1 MTNHIARPALRRGV
15 ASISFLTA
23 VFVGVGTGTPRAQA
37 QPQPRPRAYVANTT
51 TNAVSVIDTGDALV
65 EPSVV
70 GTITVGTN
78 PTMVVISRDGS
89 KVFVGNTVSKTV
101 SVIDP
106 ANTNV
111 PPGSIPLAEEP
122 SSLALSPDGTKL
134 YVLRGAATLDVIDT
148 STTSYNVLASFPVGT
163 SAGKI
168 AVTPDGSTLFVAAG
182 NVTVISTATDQ
193 VLATLVP
200 ETVSDPNIYNFAVS
214 IAIGPDGKHAFAP
227 FGTYNSNGP
236 FGFSASG
243 GVAVIDIDSVS
254 NTFKVSAT
262 IPLYS
267 LPNVI
272 ALTQDGGRAYVGI
285 QAYWANSIYV
295 AGWLPGHWVA
305 AIDTAAQTTID
316 WIDLGTGTA
325 DFSYNTPAG
334 LDVTPDRTGVF
345 VSVPAIDSVME
356 IDGLT
361 DTLTGTVIPVNGD
374 PVGVAIAPDPQAKPA
389 PLDVVAVDD
398 TAPAAMAALAG
409 GLAVR
414 SVLANDTLGSGP
426 AAPGNVNLTLVAS
439 SNPGVTLNV
448 ADGGVWVS
456 AATPPGGYGLTYQ
469 ICEKVNPTNCDQAA
483 VTLSVRP
490 PFVIQA
496 VDDNASSFA
505 GAKAIASVLS
515 NDTLNGSGAA
525 GSVSVAVVSASAGLS
540 LDPSDG
546 SVSVAA
552 GAAPGARSLA
562 YRICEI
568 ASPANC
574 AQATAY
580 VTVTARAIHAG
591 DDTGSTARYGGMAIA
606 NVLANDTLA
615 GSAATLSN
623 VTLSLNSSNAGL
635 FLNTSTGSVSV
646 TPNIAPGTLSL
657 SYRICETASPANCSD
672 GTATVTVA
680 ESQILAV
687 ADSGKG
693 SSKVAGI
700 VIANVLANDMV
711 NAQRATTANV
721 NLSLVSITP
730 ANNMLRL
737 NADGSITTLGKTTS
751 SASSFTVIYQIC
763 EATSPSNCAKGTA
776 SVTLSGGGGGGG
788 R

>member
-51 TNAVSVIDTGDALV
+51 TNAVSVIDTGDATV

-106 ANTNV
+106 ANTNA

-182 NVTVISTATDQ
+182 TVTVISTATDQ

-214 IAIGPDGKHAFAP
+214 IAIAPDGKHAFAP
-227 FGTYNSNGP
+227 FGTYNYSGP

-243 GVAVIDIDSVS
+243 GVAVIDIDSAA

-262 IPLYS
+262 IPLFS

-272 ALTQDGGRAYVGI
+272 AMTPDGGRAYVGI
-285 QAYWANSIYV
+285 QAYWANTIYV

-316 WIDLGTGTA
+316 WIDLGSGTA

-345 VSVPAIDSVME
+345 VSVPAADSVMKIE
-356 IDGLT
+356 TAT
-361 DTLTGTVIPVNGD
+361 DTLSQTIIQVGGD
-374 PVGVAIAPDPQAKPA
+374 PVGVAIAPDAAAKPA
-389 PLDVVAVDD
+389 PFVIDAVDD
-398 TAPAAMAALAG
+398 NDPTPLAALAG
-409 GLAVR
+409 GVAIAN
-414 SVLANDTLGSGP
+414 VLTNDTLGSGP
-426 AAPGNVNLTLVAS
+426 AAVGNVNLTLVS
-439 SNPGVTLNV
+439 SDNPGVTLDV
-448 ADGGVWVS
+448 KTGAVS
-456 AATPPGGYGLTYQ
+456 VSGDTAVGSHGLSYQ
-469 ICEKVNPTNCDQAA
+469 ICEKVNPQNCDQAA
-483 VTLSVRP
+483 VRLAVRQ
-490 PFVIQA
+490 PFVIDA
-496 VDDNASSFA
+496 IDDNATSFA
-505 GAKAIASVLS
+505 GVQAIASVVG
-515 NDTLNGSGAA
+515 NDTLNGSAA
-525 GSVSVAVVSASAGLS
+525 YGSVSVSAISASAGLS

-546 SVSVAA
+546 SISVAA
-552 GAAPGARSLA
+552 GAAPGNRSLM

-574 AQATAY
+574 DQATAY
-580 VTVTARAIHAG
+580 VTVTARTIHAG
-591 DDTGSTARYGGMAIA
+591 DDSGSTAHYGGLAIA
-606 NVLANDTLA
+606 DVLANDTLDGTA
-615 GSAATLSN
+615 VQGR
-623 VTLSLNSSNAGL
+623 VTLSLNSSSAGL
-635 FLNTSTGSVSV
+635 VFNASTGSVLV
-646 TPNIAPGTLSL
+646 VPNTTPGTLSL
-657 SYRICETASPANCSD
+657 SYRICETASPGNCSD

-680 ESQILAV
+680 ESVIMANP
-687 ADSGKG
+687 DSGKG
-693 SSKVAGI
+693 SSKNAGI
-700 VIANVLANDMV
+700 AIANVLANDSV
-711 NAQRATTANV
+711 NALPATTANV

-730 ANNMLRL
+730 TNKMLRL
-737 NADGSITTLGKTTS
+737 
-751 SASSFTVIYQIC
+751 
-763 EATSPSNCAKGTA
+763 
-776 SVTLSGGGGGGG
+776 
-788 R
+788 